1 MAERKMI
8 LVLRLEGPLQSW
20 GENAKWDFRDS
31 STMPTKSGIVGLL
44 GCAMG
49 QERGSQ
55 VLLELAKS
63 ITVAVRADRPGVKT
77 VDFHSVTGFPLRNA
91 ERKQRTDGK
100 GKPSDTFTTQREYLE
115 DACFTVFIDTSPEW
129 QQRIISALEN
139 PRWCMYLGR
148 KNCVPSRP
156 ILADRMEAA
165 DLMEALKEYPAAERA
180 EKTMTYECE
189 HPDST
194 AASIQRPDDLIGTNR
209 QFQLRRVWRGSVE
222 RKEEQDVSD

>member
-1 MAERKMI
+1 MPKAVYMI
-8 LVLRLEGPLQSW
+8 ENLDCANCAAKIEAKINALPEVEEATITFATRQLRVTAADPEALIPQ
-20 GENAKWDFRDS
+20 
-31 STMPTKSGIVGLL
+31 M
-44 GCAMG
+44 
-49 QERGSQ
+49 
-55 VLLELAKS
+55 LELARS
-63 ITVAVRADRPGVKT
+63 ITVAVRADRPGAKF
-77 VDFHSVTGFPLRNA
+77 VDFQTVQGDPLMA
-91 ERKQRTDGK
+91 AT
-100 GKPSDTFTTQREYLE
+100 GKPKTTGNTILSPHAYLQ
-115 DACFTVFIDTSPEW
+115 DASFTVFIDTTAEW
-129 QQRIISALEN
+129 QQRIVSALEN

-180 EKTMTYECE
+180 GKTMTYECE